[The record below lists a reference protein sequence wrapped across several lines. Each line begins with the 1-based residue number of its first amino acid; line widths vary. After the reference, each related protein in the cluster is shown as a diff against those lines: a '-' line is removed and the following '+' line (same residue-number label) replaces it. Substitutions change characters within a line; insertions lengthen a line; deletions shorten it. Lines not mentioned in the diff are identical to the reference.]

1 MDCEDEQ
8 KTIFLG
14 NHGSALLVELNRYD
28 DLVSLP
34 LAEVYLNC
42 TLLLI

>member
-14 NHGSALLVELNRYD
+14 NHGSALLAELNRYD
-28 DLVSLP
+28 DLVSLTW
-34 LAEVYLNC
+34 AEDLLTC
-42 TLLLI
+42 ALLLI